1 MNKTVSSVNTFS
13 DIPSLMKKYPEL
25 EEAIRMND
33 ITIVH
38 GGLNIM
44 PLKESLVEA
53 VVEAMGI
60 RAPSSNAVLS
70 KLAKNNE
77 EIQVSNNNKLKR

>member
-25 EEAIRMND
+25 EEAIRMDD

-38 GGLNIM
+38 GGLSVM
-44 PLKESLVEA
+44 PLKESF
-53 VVEAMGI
+53 VEAMGI